1 MPHQN
6 QLPAVCWQHLWPH
19 IRSGRTDRQLCK
31 AQQHVQLCQQ
41 GGHSLPHLHKGV
53 GHTHNLQGRQ
63 CQGGAGM
70 LEGRIEVAVGSLMRA
85 PGAGPCSRKES
96 KASPDALPDEGT
108 SIISVMPQD
117 LPPKVPNEGR
127 TGCFQHLI

>member
-1 MPHQN
+1 
-6 QLPAVCWQHLWPH
+6 
-19 IRSGRTDRQLCK
+19 
-31 AQQHVQLCQQ
+31 
-41 GGHSLPHLHKGV
+41 
-53 GHTHNLQGRQ
+53 
-63 CQGGAGM
+63 M

-96 KASPDALPDEGT
+96 KASPDALPDEST